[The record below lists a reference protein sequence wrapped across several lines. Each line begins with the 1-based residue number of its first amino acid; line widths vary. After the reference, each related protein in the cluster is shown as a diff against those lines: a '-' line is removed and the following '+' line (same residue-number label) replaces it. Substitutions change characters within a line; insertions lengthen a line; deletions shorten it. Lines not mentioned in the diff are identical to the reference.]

1 MRFLLLSCDYDETL
15 ARRGRVGEGAMAALS
30 RLTASGRKL
39 ILVTGRSLDDLLSVF
54 PDVRLFTRL
63 VVENGAISYD
73 PSTRAAKRL
82 GERPPPEFVT
92 LLQSRGVA
100 PLYVGEVI
108 VATREP
114 HEATV
119 LSAIRELGL
128 GHQVIFNK
136 GAVMVLPSGVD
147 KGTGLCSALDELGLS
162 PHNVVGI
169 GDAENDH
176 AFLQRCEVAAAVSN
190 GLPLVKQRAD
200 LVTER
205 ASS

>member
-1 MRFLLLSCDYDETL
+1 
-15 ARRGRVGEGAMAALS
+15 
-30 RLTASGRKL
+30 
-39 ILVTGRSLDDLLSVF
+39 
-54 PDVRLFTRL
+54 VRLFTRL

-73 PSTRAAKRL
+73 PSTRTSKRF
-82 GERPPPEFVT
+82 GERPAPEFVT

-136 GAVMVLPSGVD
+136 GSVIVLRCGVD
-147 KGTGLCSALDELGLS
+147 KGTGLCSALDELELS

-176 AFLQRCEVAAAVSN
+176 AFLRRCEVAAAVKN
-190 GLPLVKQRAD
+190 ALPLVRQRAD
-200 LVTER
+200 IVMRGE
-205 ASS
+205 ASDGVVELIDELI